1 MSLSCDPAQ
10 PEQGFC
16 QHGKP
21 LNQGCCYTIQN
32 TLSVCVHGAPV
43 KFGRCLL
50 CNPMERKTVNIGDLI
65 DELISLR
72 NRIEALHE
80 HKLRQIDENR
90 KVSKHLDS
98 IDASTKVHNKIE
110 ERFDKLE
117 KFHSDWNKMPKFDLH
132 TWQEGI
138 QKQINDVI
146 GLFVKADSVL
156 ENDIIKLQQSREAH
170 SRSHKDIFDRI
181 EKLEKLY
188 SSSTDVEQ
196 GLLNRINE
204 LEDKLENI
212 IPRVWSAEQKGLIAM
227 DAIEGNGRFK
237 GKSPH
242 KCPVC
247 EGNGSII
254 DNLIYI
260 EKYSDVKIITCNG
273 CKGRGVVWG

>member
-10 PEQGFC
+10 E
-16 QHGKP
+16 
-21 LNQGCCYTIQN
+21 
-32 TLSVCVHGAPV
+32 TLSVCIHGAPV

-98 IDASTKVHNKIE
+98 IDASIKVNKKIE

-156 ENDIIKLQQSREAH
+156 ENDIIKLQQSRESH
-170 SRSHKDIFDRI
+170 SRNHKDIFERLEKIEQFNEKFKNALRNDIDRYQYTLNNYEERI
-181 EKLEKLY
+181 EKLETSK
-188 SSSTDVEQ
+188 
-196 GLLNRINE
+196 
-204 LEDKLENI
+204 DK
-212 IPRVWSAEQKGLIAM
+212 K
-227 DAIEGNGRFK
+227 
-237 GKSPH
+237 PH
-242 KCPVC
+242 RCP
-247 EGNGSII
+247 
-254 DNLIYI
+254 
-260 EKYSDVKIITCNG
+260 KCNG
-273 CKGRGVVWG
+273 DGILYDISTGITYNMTTQKKVNCHACEK